1 MYIVSKDKKAIIN
14 LEQIS
19 TMYIGSDGCSIKADY
34 ISGNGCQVGRYSS
47 DREAKKAME
56 LVANAIGKSEVCFMP
71 DDDAVKAKM
80 NSEEQ
85 KYRHIT
91 GKKTKGRG
99 GS

>member
-14 LEQIS
+14 LDQVS
-19 TMYIGSDGCSIKADY
+19 NMYIGSDGCSIKADY
-34 ISGNGCQVGRYSS
+34 RNGNGCQMGRYNSE
-47 DREAKKAME
+47 REARKAME
-56 LVANAIGKSEVCFMP
+56 IVANTIGKSEVCFMP

-85 KYRHIT
+85 KYRHIA
-91 GKKTKGRG
+91 GKKTKGHG